1 MLKFC
6 FIVSQNSGSEMF
18 LWECVRVCICYHAFT
33 YLSLFIGMSESEQ
46 SMKGTSQI
54 KILNAEEIE
63 GMRVVCKVNQHH
75 NLPNHLVNGILSVA
89 FTRYIQK

>member
-1 MLKFC
+1 
-6 FIVSQNSGSEMF
+6 
-18 LWECVRVCICYHAFT
+18 
-33 YLSLFIGMSESEQ
+33 MSESEQ

-75 NLPNHLVNGILSVA
+75 NLPNYVLWIEETCEVGESGRHLLKVCHIHD
-89 FTRYIQK
+89 